1 MSYIEFP
8 YVLVAKG
15 KPQTLF
21 SVRDYEDVLREYIGE
36 DAVQF
41 FRQATEDAV
50 QFFRQAT
57 EDADAKIKELED
69 AVDYLEEE
77 LLLSR
82 EALR

>member
-41 FRQATEDAV
+41 FRQATEDA
-50 QFFRQAT
+50 
-57 EDADAKIKELED
+57 DAKIKELED